1 MMSRAT
7 HAAFTL
13 IELLVVVAII
23 MVLIAILI
31 PAVNL
36 VQNKAHAA
44 SSLAQVQSLEVAMR
58 AYADEDARHCFPT
71 PKPASEYLI
80 YDLADP
86 NCTLM
91 LLERSGYQ
99 VTSSDVDTAGG
110 THYLMDG
117 WWRPLHY
124 KLDGPFMNG
133 ASLDTTSMNGTA
145 DKPAAIAEWN
155 PKNIEPYAYLWSLG
169 KPHGSDA
176 NDALTTN
183 SSSWICV
190 KGSP

>member
-1 MMSRAT
+1 MMHHTARR
-7 HAAFTL
+7 AFTL

-44 SSLAQVQSLEVAMR
+44 SSLTQVQSLAVAMR
-58 AYADEDARHCFPT
+58 AYADEDPRHCFPT
-71 PKPASEYLI
+71 PKAGSEFLI
-80 YDLADP
+80 YDLTDA

-99 VTSSDVDTAGG
+99 VTSSDVDAAGG
-110 THYLMDG
+110 THCLMDG

-124 KLDGPFMNG
+124 KLDGPFMSGGTLNS
-133 ASLDTTSMNGTA
+133 AAMNGTA
-145 DKPAAIAEWN
+145 DKPATLDDWN
-155 PKNIEPYAYLWSLG
+155 PKNVEPFTYLWSLG
-169 KPHGSDA
+169 KPHSSDA
-176 NDALTTN
+176 NDALATN
-183 SSSWICV
+183 SSS
-190 KGSP
+190 